1 MANLKGVNI
10 QKGRLGA
17 NRLGTADTISG
28 IIISSP
34 ATPQLA
40 LDVPKTIFTLRDAE
54 NLGIT
59 QKFDDDNAVNVYR
72 HISEFYR
79 NAGEGMELHLMLV
92 AQATTMSEIC
102 EVKAKRL
109 LPFAKGKIKQLTVA
123 VNPTGATATMLNG
136 IPKDVHD
143 AIAKAQGLA
152 LWAYENHMPLQMF
165 LEGYAYGGNSAS
177 VVHLREIP
185 NVEATKIS
193 VFIGQDYTYATT
205 RTGNAKKYADVGTL
219 LGVCSKA
226 KVNQNV
232 GNNELF
238 SLTDAT
244 RSAWIEPGLSSHT
257 PNDEVFESLQTLED
271 KGFLF
276 GVEYA
281 GMAGVRINND
291 HTCTPVIVDADNS
304 MNEHN
309 IAYGRIMDKAVRS
322 LRTAYLPKVKTDWV
336 VDAKTGK
343 MSPGVVVALEDI
355 GDKVFEDMLK
365 RGEITY
371 GKTYV
376 DKDSDLLVAK
386 ELKVKY
392 KVVPKGAIGE
402 INGTINLKTKA

>member
-17 NRLGTADTISG
+17 SRLGTADTISG

-34 ATPQLA
+34 VTPKLSH
-40 LDVPKTIFTLRDAE
+40 DIPKIIFTLRDAE

-59 QKFDDDNAVNVYR
+59 KKFDNDNNVNVYR
-72 HISEFYR
+72 HILEFYQ
-79 NAGEGMELHLMLV
+79 NAGEGTELYLMLV
-92 AQATTMSEIC
+92 AQATTMSDIC
-102 EVKAKRL
+102 ELKAKRL
-109 LPFAKGKIKQLTVA
+109 LPFAKGKIKQLAVA
-123 VNPTGATATMLNG
+123 VNPTGVTVTMLNG

-143 AIAKAQGLA
+143 AIPKAQGVA
-152 LWAYENHMPLQMF
+152 LWGYDNYMPLQVF
-165 LEGYAYGGNSAS
+165 LEGYAYAGNSAS

-185 NVEATKIS
+185 NVEATKVS
-193 VFIGQDYTYATT
+193 VFIGQDYAYAKT
-205 RTGNAKKYADVGTL
+205 RTGNGRKYADVGTL

-226 KVNQNV
+226 KVNENV

-238 SLTDAT
+238 NLTNANN
-244 RSAWIEPGLSSHT
+244 WIEPGLSSHT

-291 HTCTPVIVDADNS
+291 HTCTPVVVDVDNS
-304 MNEHN
+304 MNEHT
-309 IAYGRIMDKAVRS
+309 ISYGRVMDKAVRG
-322 LRTAYLPKVKTDWV
+322 LRAVYLPKIKTDWA

-371 GKTYV
+371 GKTHV

-386 ELKVKY
+386 ELKIKY